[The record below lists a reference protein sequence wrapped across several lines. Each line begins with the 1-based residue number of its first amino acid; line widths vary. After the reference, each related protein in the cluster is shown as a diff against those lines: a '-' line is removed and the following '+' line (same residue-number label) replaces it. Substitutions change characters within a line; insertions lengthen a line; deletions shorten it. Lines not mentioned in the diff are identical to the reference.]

1 MTGFVVQDRPVR
13 TVVSNLPFEDL
24 KKREQPNRRYE
35 DNAIKT
41 NKYRLWS
48 FIPMNLFEQFHRMA
62 NIYFVGLAILNF
74 VPVVNAFQPEVA
86 LIPICV
92 ILALTAVKDGWEDFR
107 RYQTDQQLNNTP
119 CFIFSRWKDVRVGDF
134 VRVLSNEIIPADILL
149 LHTSDPDGVCHM
161 ETANLDG
168 ETSLK
173 QRKVV
178 PGFSALVRAQSIT
191 QYLR

>member
-1 MTGFVVQDRPVR
+1 MTWRNPLTLLLHGWTRHRDADRPVR

-35 DNAIKT
+35 GNAIKT

-62 NIYFVGLAILNF
+62 NVYFVGLAILNF

-92 ILALTAVKDGWEDFR
+92 MLALTAVKDAWEDFR

-119 CFIFSRWKDVRVGDF
+119 CFIFSRYTDH
-134 VRVLSNEIIPADILL
+134 NI
-149 LHTSDPDGVCHM
+149 
-161 ETANLDG
+161 
-168 ETSLK
+168 
-173 QRKVV
+173 
-178 PGFSALVRAQSIT
+178 
-191 QYLR
+191 YY